1 MPPPDF
7 KTAIETI
14 RDHNEITD
22 VIGSYVQLK
31 HAGRSI
37 KACCPFH
44 KEKTPS
50 FHVNASRQSFHCFGC
65 GVGGDVFNFIMRHE
79 NVDFMQAAR
88 MLAERANLPFE
99 FDRDSA
105 SGPASQKNE
114 LYDLHAQLAEWYQR
128 CLNESNQAE
137 TARGYLRTREIDGP
151 TVEKF
156 GIGFAPARDVNWEA
170 WAKKRN
176 ISMELLVLAGIVIQK
191 DHGGWYDRFS
201 DRLMFPIQDES
212 GRVIGFSGRIL
223 PGDTRTAK
231 YVNSPDTPL
240 FTKSKV
246 IYALHHA
253 KREILD
259 QKEAI
264 ICEGQIDVIRC
275 HMAGVQHAVAAQGT
289 AITEEHAKI
298 LRRFTDSVRLVLD
311 SDEAGINAAMR
322 SAELL
327 IEAGLNVK
335 VAKLPPGDDPDTLI
349 RQEGGEAFLALVE
362 MAVPALEF
370 QIDTLMAREK
380 TADDAAILRTART
393 VLESISRA
401 PSDIQR
407 DQMLQRASTRLGVR
421 PDILASEL
429 RRMSQRKHR
438 PTNQKESSPEISPL
452 PTHPRE
458 ELELIR
464 LLIHYPE
471 SSEVIGTYIDASH
484 LTSDICRQ
492 LLELL
497 TAHALDKNF
506 DIMAELPT
514 ASEEARRVVA
524 MLMAE
529 DRFSGTELDINRT
542 AGELIIA
549 IRRKDFEL
557 KRRNLEAK
565 RRNAEGS
572 DAQLLDMD
580 INEITLKQ
588 HTLRSGWDKARIML
602 ELHRNIADL

>member
-14 RDHNEITD
+14 RDHSEITD

-31 HAGRSI
+31 RAGRSI

-50 FHVNASRQSFHCFGC
+50 FHVNAARQSFHCFGC
-65 GVGGDVFNFIMRHE
+65 GAGGDVFNFIMRHE

-88 MLAERANLPFE
+88 LLAERANLPFE

-105 SGPASQKNE
+105 AGPASQKSE

-128 CLNESNQAE
+128 CLKDSSQAD
-137 TARGYLRTREIDGP
+137 TARSYLRDREIDGP

-156 GIGFAPARDVNWEA
+156 GIGYAPGRDVNWEA
-170 WAKKRN
+170 WAKKRG
-176 ISMELLVLAGIVIQK
+176 IAMDVLVLAGIVIQK
-191 DHGGWYDRFS
+191 DQGGWYDRFS

-223 PGDTRTAK
+223 PGDTRNAK

-259 QKEAI
+259 KKEAI

-275 HMAGVQHAVAAQGT
+275 HMAGVHHAVAAQGT

-311 SDEAGINAAMR
+311 SDEAGRNAAMR
-322 SAELL
+322 SAEILL
-327 IEAGLNVK
+327 EAGLNVK
-335 VAKLPPGDDPDTLI
+335 VANLPPGDDPDTLI
-349 RQEGGEAFLALVE
+349 RREGGEAFLAAVE

-370 QIDTLMAREK
+370 QIDTLMSREK
-380 TADDAAILRTART
+380 SVDDAAVLRTART
-393 VLESISRA
+393 VLESIARA

-407 DQMLQRASTRLGVR
+407 DQLLQRASTRLGVR

-429 RRMSQRKHR
+429 RRLDYRKIR
-438 PTNQKESSPEISPL
+438 STIRNDEVQEIPTTPS
-452 PTHPRE
+452 HPRE
-458 ELELIR
+458 ELELVR
-464 LLIHYPE
+464 LLIHYPASAE
-471 SSEVIGTYIDASH
+471 LIGNYIEASH
-484 LTSDICRQ
+484 LTSDVCRQ
-492 LLELL
+492 LLDLL
-497 TAHALDKNF
+497 MAHAYEENL

-514 ASEEARRVVA
+514 TSEESRRVVA
-524 MLMAE
+524 MLSAE

-542 AGELIIA
+542 ASELIIA

-557 KRRNLEAK
+557 KRRSLETK
-565 RRNAEGS
+565 RRIATGEE
-572 DAQLLDMD
+572 ARLLDMD
-580 INEITLKQ
+580 INEITLNQ
-588 HTLRSGWDKARIML
+588 HTLRSGWAKARL
-602 ELHRNIADL
+602 VLDLHRNIADL

>member
-14 RDHNEITD
+14 RDHSEITD

-31 HAGRSI
+31 RAGRSI

-114 LYDLHAQLAEWYQR
+114 LYDLHAQLTEWYQR
-128 CLNESNQAE
+128 CLKESSQAE
-137 TARGYLRTREIDGP
+137 AARGYLRNREIDSP
-151 TVEKF
+151 TVDKF
-156 GIGFAPARDVNWEA
+156 GIGFAPAHDVNWEA
-170 WAKKRN
+170 WANKRN

-191 DHGGWYDRFS
+191 DQGGWYDRFA

-223 PGDTRTAK
+223 PGDARNAK

-311 SDEAGINAAMR
+311 SDDAGINAAMR
-322 SAELL
+322 SAEIL
-327 IEAGLNVK
+327 IESGLNVK
-335 VAKLPPGDDPDTLI
+335 VARLPAGDDPDTLI
-349 RQEGGEAFLALVE
+349 RREGGEAFLASVE

-370 QIDTLMAREK
+370 QIDTLMSREK
-380 TADDAAILRTART
+380 TTDDAAILRTART

-407 DQMLQRASTRLGVR
+407 EQMLLRASTLLGVR

-429 RRMSQRKHR
+429 RRLDQRKHR
-438 PTNQKESSPEISPL
+438 SANRSEVSLEIPAP

-464 LLIHYPE
+464 LLVQYPE
-471 SSEVIGTYIDASH
+471 SAELIGSYIEANH
-484 LTSDICRQ
+484 LTSDVCRQ
-492 LLELL
+492 LLDLL
-497 TAHALDKNF
+497 LAHAYEENF
-506 DIMAELPT
+506 EVMAALPT
-514 ASEEARRVVA
+514 ASEESRRVVA
-524 MLMAE
+524 MLLAE

-542 AGELIIA
+542 ASELIIA

-565 RRNAEGS
+565 RRNTEGRE
-572 DAQLLDMD
+572 AQLLDME
-580 INEITLKQ
+580 ITEITLNL
-588 HTLRSGWDKARIML
+588 HTLRSGWVKACNVL
-602 ELHRNIADL
+602 DLHRNIADL